1 MLTRRKAISNAV
13 ATILLILLAVI
24 SVALIWVAYSQ
35 FFVPNVDVRLLSVSM
50 RDIDGD
56 GYLDHFEIT
65 IKNTGNVPLKFDTSK
80 GIEYS
85 GIDLYNLNDSRW
97 CGGEINAPMQ
107 ISPNEKVT
115 IVIDISNDECFNLER
130 GEWLKIYLYFVFQN
144 NKITKT
150 FKVRA

>member
-13 ATILLILLAVI
+13 SAILLVMIAVI
-24 SVALIWVAYSQ
+24 AVALIWTAYSQ
-35 FFVPNVDVRLLSVSM
+35 FFVPNVDVKLLSVSM

-65 IKNTGNVPLKFDTSK
+65 IKNTGNVPLRFDTSK

-85 GIDLYNLNDSRW
+85 GVDLYNLDDSKW
-97 CGGEINAPMQ
+97 CRGEINAPLQ

-115 IVIDISNDECFNLER
+115 IVINSNNDEDFNLER
-130 GEWLKIYLYFVFQN
+130 GEWLMIYLYFVFQN
-144 NKITKT
+144 NNITKT